1 MNMKKQKSDCPQ
13 YLALEVIGDKW
24 TLLIIRDMMIG
35 GKRYFGEFLKSKE
48 KIASNILTNRLQ
60 SLEKEGIIYKTKDT
74 EHKQKI
80 IYLLTEKG
88 INLFPILMENARWSL
103 KYKSVNKDDA
113 KMVKSILDG
122 GTEKMKLIME
132 ELKITHLLEKN
143 GIEAHNT
150 V

>member
-132 ELKITHLLEKN
+132 ELKITHL
-143 GIEAHNT
+143 
-150 V
+150 

>member
-35 GKRYFGEFLKSKE
+35 GKRYFREFLKSKE

-60 SLEKEGIIYKTKDT
+60 SLEKEGIIYKKKDK

-80 IYLLTEKG
+80 IYLLTQKG
-88 INLFPILMENARWSL
+88 IDLFPILMENARWSL
-103 KYKSVNKDDA
+103 KYKLVDKNDA
-113 KMVKSILDG
+113 KVAKSILEG
-122 GTEKMKLIME
+122 GTHKMKFIME
-132 ELKITHLLEKN
+132 ELKKTHLGGK
-143 GIEAHNT
+143 
-150 V
+150 